1 MRADLQIS
9 RDHCGRLSRR
19 VDQQRV
25 GGGQP
30 AEVRPASRSAGPRAP
45 AAKLRPKSGR
55 RICLAFRQGPYP
67 VARTS
72 PVPRAQPCW
81 GERSRG
87 KLHPSVARGPP
98 KGLGGVAGDESRSG
112 VSRGVT
118 ATPPW
123 PPPPLLHVTYCSS
136 FARVPAP
143 PSGPRDLP
151 ATPELGAHFSSL
163 FWGAGPGSRFLP
175 RTAVWPPRW
184 PHTSGR
190 ASLGKGLLARCGH
203 FKLIAKY

>member
-1 MRADLQIS
+1 MRADPRIP
-9 RDHCGRLSRR
+9 RDHCGRLSRT
-19 VDQQRV
+19 VYQHRV
-25 GGGQP
+25 GAGQP
-30 AEVRPASRSAGPRAP
+30 AEVRPASRSAGPRVP
-45 AAKLRPKSGR
+45 AVELRPKSDR
-55 RICLAFRQGPYP
+55 RICPAFLQGPYR

-98 KGLGGVAGDESRSG
+98 KGLGGVAGDESRPG

-136 FARVPAP
+136 LARVLAP
-143 PSGPRDLP
+143 PPGPRDLT
-151 ATPELGAHFSSL
+151 ATPEVGARFSS
-163 FWGAGPGSRFLP
+163 FSCGAGQVPVPSSFLE
-175 RTAVWPPRW
+175 
-184 PHTSGR
+184 
-190 ASLGKGLLARCGH
+190 L
-203 FKLIAKY
+203 